1 MILKPQTLSREAFQP
16 FGDVIEMEGAKS
28 YPINDGMCT
37 RFHDLAATD
46 LLEAGGRP
54 LINLFRSKAWP
65 LPLRVQM
72 LERHP
77 LSSQAF
83 MPLARDPFL
92 VVVAP
97 PGADLRPE
105 TVRAFRSNGWQGVN
119 FYRGVWHHPLIAL
132 SEGALFLVVDRGADD
147 ENCDI
152 FHFDES
158 ADPLVIQDS

>member
-97 PGADLRPE
+97 PGADPRPDIPDCTLPPRADVAIIGSGYTGLCAAIQTARGSRH
-105 TVRAFRSNGWQGVN
+105 TVLLDA
-119 FYRGVWHHPLIAL
+119 
-132 SEGALFLVVDRGADD
+132 ADD
-147 ENCDI
+147 R
-152 FHFDES
+152 
-158 ADPLVIQDS
+158 